1 MQFVPILGAPSWD
14 TTQTET
20 ISINSATPVS
30 NTIDTVNL
38 KSIRAEGEVVSYD
51 TDVTSTLPISRI
63 DFSLQ
68 GDPSIATGGFQDAQ
82 FGNAEDLGG
91 IVFYTSALV
100 GRTNF
105 HEFKEGQEI
114 IITGLPTVSPDLSFL
129 NGKQRIYKVI
139 EDADG
144 RARRFVIP
152 KKLPSLTT
160 ANFNPGEFAKVRSY
174 SKSVTLSLSLIHI

>member
-1 MQFVPILGAPSWD
+1 MD
-14 TTQTET
+14 YTT
-20 ISINSATPVS
+20 
-30 NTIDTVNL
+30 
-38 KSIRAEGEVVSYD
+38 
-51 TDVTSTLPISRI
+51 TLPISRI

-68 GDPSIATGGFQDAQ
+68 NNPSIATGGFQSAQ

-91 IVFYTSALV
+91 IVFYTNALV
-100 GRTNF
+100 GRTNT

-114 IITGLPTVSPDLSFL
+114 EIEGLPITSPDLSFL
-129 NGKQRIYKVI
+129 NGKQRIYKVL

-152 KKLPSLTT
+152 KKFPGLTN

-174 SKSVTLSLSLIHI
+174 